1 MVGVEHIVG
10 SDSAKIFT
18 TLVDKLGA
26 KHARNQLRADFY
38 DMKNTFRDLGI
49 AIPPH
54 LRNLDVVTGWPA
66 KAVDALARRVR
77 IDGLALPG
85 ADTADFRLDELAE
98 EVELFALADEATTA
112 ALIHG
117 CAFILTRAGDVGAG
131 EPELVVTVHDAFSA
145 TGIWNPAR
153 RGLSAA
159 LVVLDV
165 DRDRFPNRYLF
176 ICDGKWVDVKK
187 YGFDWHAKASGPMG
201 EGVIGLEPVVF
212 KRRMQRPFGSS
223 RITRAVMSITQSAMR
238 TVARAEIGAEFFS
251 APQRYLLG
259 AEESF
264 FLNEDGSPKPV
275 WDLMTGQ
282 LLAYPDASDAS
293 GTPMQ
298 IGQFPQ
304 VSMQPH
310 TDQMRMWAAM
320 FAAETSLPVSSLGI
334 VQDNPASA
342 EAIFASKE
350 DLVIEAEAC
359 ARSFG
364 TAWKRTILNLVQL
377 RDGQVDPVLNRLS
390 IRWHDPSTP
399 SRAQATDAILKQIS
413 AGMIPPSSDVALEQ
427 VGYSQSDIARVQA
440 QHSTDPLGALAG
452 ALGSQSLEV
461 DNGGSAQ
468 AS

>member
-1 MVGVEHIVG
+1 MVDIEHVVG
-10 SDSAKIFT
+10 SE
-18 TLVDKLGA
+18 GA
-26 KHARNQLRADFY
+26 KTFNQLVAKLEARHPRNKLRADFY
-38 DMKNTFRDLGI
+38 DMKNGFRDLGI

-54 LRNLDVVTGWPA
+54 LRDLEVVMGWPA

-77 IDGLALPG
+77 MDGVALPG
-85 ADTADFRLDELAE
+85 ASVDEYGLNDLVE
-98 EVELFALADEATTA
+98 EVDLYSLVDEATTA

-117 CAFILTRAGDVGAG
+117 CAFVLTRAGDQQGG

-145 TGIWNPAR
+145 TGIWNPAI

-165 DRDRFPNRYLF
+165 DPDKRPSRYLF
-176 ICDGKWVDVKK
+176 MSNGSWVDVVKR
-187 YGFDWHAKASGPMG
+187 GFYWHAQASGSVG

-223 RITRAVMSITQSAMR
+223 RITRAVMAITQSAMR
-238 TVARAEIGAEFFS
+238 TIARAEIGAEFFS

-259 AEESF
+259 ADETF
-264 FLNEDGSPKPV
+264 FTDENGNPKTI
-275 WDLMTGQ
+275 WQLMTGQ
-282 LLAYPDASDAS
+282 MVMLPDASDSNGAN
-293 GTPMQ
+293 MQ

-310 TDQMRMWAAM
+310 TDQMRMWASL
-320 FAAETSLPVSSLGI
+320 FAAEASLPVSSLGI

-364 TAWKRTILNLVQL
+364 NAWKRTILNLVKL
-377 RDGQVDPVLNRLS
+377 RDGQLDPALKKLS
-390 IRWHDPSTP
+390 VRWHDPSTP
-399 SRAQATDAILKQIS
+399 SRAQATDAVIKQIS
-413 AGMIPPSSDVALEQ
+413 VGMLPAGSDVALEQ
-427 VGYSQSDIARVQA
+427 AGYSQSDIARIQA
-440 QHSTDPLGALAG
+440 QRENDPFSALAG
-452 ALGSQSLEV
+452 ALG
-461 DNGGSAQ
+461 AQ
-468 AS
+468 GLAGNDELAAGA